1 MPPVFPGT
9 FYFNA
14 NDFRLRLPGPGGAA
28 AGRFCA
34 VGGVGF
40 PADRHRGFVAG
51 LGGFDRD
58 LPAVGVDPQFA
69 LLLVDGDVDGFRGHG
84 DVERLAALLDHAFV
98 VVIFQQAFEGGGVA
112 VDDDFALE
120 HLFEDPA
127 FRPELVA
134 HVLADGHARYGD
146 DRGQPQQEDG
156 QHGLAAGFARGD
168 QAHQHVDQQ
177 DDGDERGQD
186 AQARDPDRHRVA
198 EDGGREETLS
208 ADDQGEHADDQGAG
222 RHDESEDDE
231 PGDDFQQDQHHLAE
245 DRYDFGDDRFGL
257 GVGFGAGRGG
267 GRGDLADGLCGDL
280 LAVHFEF
287 LPRRTGRRNGEP
299 HDEIADQEDAEQ
311 VAEHRA
317 EPVQEGNPPEAGEQ
331 QGQKQ
336 PEAHPHW
343 VDVEIFADSGADAAQ
358 LGVFRVA
365 VEPAGDARRVAVQV
379 AVDALPGDVLGRAH
393 LPDDVQDQ
401 RFLHDAGVILRR
413 EDQFRDAGFDVGDDL
428 RAVGRVLIGCLE
440 AFEIGFEGLV
450 SVGVHRERHARDAAF
465 FNLFHGCRVVS
476 EFRVCG
482 CCRRSTFPAKSGSRP
497 SSGPTSRSMRW
508 R

>member
-1 MPPVFPGT
+1 MP
-9 FYFNA
+9 N
-14 NDFRLRLPGPGGAA
+14 RLP
-28 AGRFCA
+28 
-34 VGGVGF
+34 
-40 PADRHRGFVAG
+40 
-51 LGGFDRD
+51 
-58 LPAVGVDPQFA
+58 
-69 LLLVDGDVDGFRGHG
+69 
-84 DVERLAALLDHAFV
+84 
-98 VVIFQQAFEGGGVA
+98 
-112 VDDDFALE
+112 
-120 HLFEDPA
+120 
-127 FRPELVA
+127 
-134 HVLADGHARYGD
+134 
-146 DRGQPQQEDG
+146 
-156 QHGLAAGFARGD
+156 
-168 QAHQHVDQQ
+168 
-177 DDGDERGQD
+177 
-186 AQARDPDRHRVA
+186 
-198 EDGGREETLS
+198 
-208 ADDQGEHADDQGAG
+208 
-222 RHDESEDDE
+222 
-231 PGDDFQQDQHHLAE
+231 
-245 DRYDFGDDRFGL
+245 
-257 GVGFGAGRGG
+257 
-267 GRGDLADGLCGDL
+267 
-280 LAVHFEF
+280 
-287 LPRRTGRRNGEP
+287 N
-299 HDEIADQEDAEQ
+299 EIADQEDAEQ

-336 PEAHPHW
+336 PEAHPHG

-379 AVDALPGDVLGRAH
+379 AVDALPGDVLGRTH

-401 RFLHDAGVILRR
+401 RFLHDAGVVLRR

-450 SVGVHRERHARDAAF
+450 SVGVHRERHTRDAAF